1 MRRLGFQTSIAGGIH
16 RAIERARDLGC
27 TTVQIFSHNPRG
39 WTVKGI
45 SDTDT
50 DAFKKLRE
58 KYNITPVFIHTSYL
72 INLASVNN
80 TLLKKSIDML
90 VVEMER
96 ADAIGAEYVVIHTGS
111 SSGDKPSDARKRA
124 IEALNVVASRGS
136 WKAGLL
142 IENTAGER
150 GDISSS
156 IKEMAEII
164 NAVKGTLISGICID
178 TCHAFSAGY
187 DISKD
192 NGIEMI
198 AREIKEH
205 IRIENL
211 KLIHL
216 NDSKAGCGSGIDRHE
231 HIGKGKIGMKGLAS
245 FINYPPFK
253 DIPLILETPKKTE
266 DDDRMNLERA
276 MSMLR

>member
-39 WTVKGI
+39 WTVKGT

-142 IENTAGER
+142 IENTAGKR

-164 NAVKGTLISGICID
+164 NAVEGTLISGICID

-198 AREIKEH
+198 AREIKGH

-253 DIPLILETPKKTE
+253 DIPLIIETPKKTE

-276 MSMLR
+276 MSMMK